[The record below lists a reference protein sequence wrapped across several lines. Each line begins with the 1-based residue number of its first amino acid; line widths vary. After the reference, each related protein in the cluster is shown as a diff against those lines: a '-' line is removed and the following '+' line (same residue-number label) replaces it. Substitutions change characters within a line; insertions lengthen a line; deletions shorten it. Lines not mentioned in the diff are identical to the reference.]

1 MGHADFAPLWSHS
14 RVASSSWS
22 GDKRENQI
30 HLCMCPVRKYLPN
43 APINW
48 IKTIL
53 QSHLN
58 SCMNSRETLEFFILQ
73 IENLRIV
80 ECDLITS
87 LASLRLG
94 YIPGTEQG
102 RSKNLGGQIV
112 VMSPSRA
119 GGFSARLDSARDLFH
134 FSSKL
139 KIYQKKAKNHF
150 YN

>member
-1 MGHADFAPLWSHS
+1 
-14 RVASSSWS
+14 
-22 GDKRENQI
+22 
-30 HLCMCPVRKYLPN
+30 MCPVRKYLPN

-102 RSKNLGGQIV
+102 RSRNLGGQIV

-119 GGFSARLDSARDLFH
+119 GGFSARLNSWTFP
-134 FSSKL
+134 FSSKKNFSS
-139 KIYQKKAKNHF
+139 KIKKLHF
-150 YN
+150 FPYFPWIFSFYCSK